1 MKEFYYELTIT
12 PSSNYEMYLDV
23 VSSICDDAL
32 EELDQS
38 IIVRSEESLDTI
50 KEGVE
55 FFTQQLSSTLKTD
68 ISCQMNLEKK
78 LNEDWINKYQES
90 IKAIEVGKF
99 FIHPSWVEAKDDKV
113 NILINPALA
122 FGSGHHETTN
132 SCLEAISQY
141 VQPSHKIIDVGCGS
155 GILSIAAAKLG
166 AMCDICDTDPLAV
179 EDSIKNSKA
188 NNVKFANSWVGSAT
202 QTSQQYDIV
211 IANIVADV
219 LIMIHKD
226 LKKILKENGIL
237 ILSGI
242 LTVYED
248 KVLNKFIKNN
258 ECKVVQIIHKNEW
271 TTLILQK
278 DKINE

>member
-1 MKEFYYELTIT
+1 LDKFYYELTIT
-12 PSSNYEMYLDV
+12 PNSHYDLYIDLILN
-23 VSSICDDAL
+23 ITTQAI
-32 EELDQS
+32 EETNNT
-38 IIVRSEESLDTI
+38 IIIRSEETLNDI
-50 KEGVE
+50 QEGVE
-55 FFTQQLSSTLKTD
+55 AFTDALQKNLDSNIICNITLEQKA
-68 ISCQMNLEKK
+68 
-78 LNEDWINKYQES
+78 NEDWIENYKNS
-90 IKAIEVGKF
+90 IKPIEVGKF
-99 FIHPSWVEAKDDKV
+99 YIHPSWIAEKLDKI
-113 NILINPALA
+113 NISIDPALT

>member
-132 SCLEAISQY
+132 TCLQAISKY
-141 VQPSHKIIDVGCGS
+141 VKKDDSLIDVGTGS
-155 GILSIAAAKLG
+155 GILAIAASKLG
-166 AMCDICDTDPLAV
+166 AKVDICDTDPV
-179 EDSIKNSKA
+179 SITNA
-188 NNVKFANSWVGSAT
+188 NENFELNNTSYNEAWEGSALKT
-202 QTSQQYDIV
+202 KKQYDIV
-211 IANIVADV
+211 VANIVADV
-219 LIMIHKD
+219 LIMIKND
-226 LKKILKENGIL
+226 LRKILKDDGIL
-237 ILSGI
+237 IISGI
-242 LTVYED
+242 LDKYED
-248 KVLNKFIKNN
+248 KITKKYKEFKIK
-258 ECKVVQIIHKNEW
+258 EKIQKNEW
-271 TTLILQK
+271 ITFVLTK
-278 DKINE
+278 ANNE